1 MKNLFFNDQRDI
13 MDKSTLIFN
22 KNARSGNIYLIWLF
36 SIFIVTLPH
45 LAGAETQLVKSM
57 KTTMYEYVADDE
69 EIEFVEKWI
78 NNGAKNNAFFK
89 EEILTIMEYDC
100 QNCHSTTST
109 MSEAAPDIP
118 LTSYEEVVKFTKAA
132 QSDEQCLACH
142 AAPELLNTK
151 HADLQS
157 KFIDQDKRNNSVHKE
172 LPCTKC
178 HLETHAEEDL
188 NCQDKETFQK
198 FLTSE
203 SVSNGSACKEIKNV
217 DCATCHKDQK
227 EVYQNSVHFNKLPDI
242 DQNAAN
248 CYDCH
253 NKHDVKKSTDLNSAV
268 HITKVS
274 ETCGECHQGGS
285 EKDSHKN
292 ILADYQASQHGIALV
307 KKGLT
312 KSAPSCVTCHD
323 SHNVLPVTDEKSLVH
338 RSNLTKT
345 CSDCHI
351 GINEQLQTSVHSSE
365 ITLTDKKLPVC
376 NDCHESHRLVDTNL
390 DESKFKIVSNCGDCH
405 EDLLD
410 SYYDTY
416 HGKVEKLGGG
426 ESAKCFDC
434 HGTHNILSKT
444 DTASLIHSDN
454 IQATC
459 AQCHDDINE
468 NFTDY
473 IPHAD
478 AMDKENYPQLYYTVV
493 GMTFLLIVTFMA
505 FGFHTLLWF
514 IRSLI
519 DRTKNKGEKH
529 EIDPQEKHVKRFTGL
544 QIILHLMIVVS
555 FLSLALTG
563 MSLKFA
569 DNAFF
574 SSITHLFGGPAV
586 MGIIHRIGAIITF
599 AYAAIHLSQLALLFK
614 KKKITIK
621 GLFTEEYS
629 LVPTLKDA
637 RELKANFLYF
647 IGKRPKPEFGRWTY
661 WEKFD
666 YMAVFWGVTVIGFSG
681 LALWFPEI
689 ATKFLPGWTIN
700 VASIIH
706 SDEALLAA
714 GFIFTIHFFHTHLRP
729 ESFPMDSVIFTQ
741 RLPLSKFKEERRKEY
756 DQMVAKGEL
765 EKYLVDPP
773 SKTYMRVVYV
783 AGVSF
788 LAIGLSIVVSI
799 IYSLIAA
806 I

>member
-1 MKNLFFNDQRDI
+1 MK
-13 MDKSTLIFN
+13 KSKQIF
-22 KNARSGNIYLIWLF
+22 KKTPRSGSIYLIWLF
-36 SIFIVTLPH
+36 SLFI
-45 LAGAETQLVKSM
+45 LATPQLTKADAQLVKSM
-57 KTTMYEYVADDE
+57 KTSMYEYVADDE
-69 EIEFVEKWI
+69 EIDIVEKWI
-78 NNGAKNNAFFK
+78 NNGAKNDAFF
-89 EEILTIMEYDC
+89 EEEVLTIMEYDC
-100 QNCHSTTST
+100 QNCHSVSST

-118 LTSYEEVVKFTKAA
+118 LTSYEEVIKYTKAA

-142 AAPELLNTK
+142 AAPELHNSK
-151 HADLQS
+151 HADLKS
-157 KFIDQDKRNNSVHKE
+157 AFIDQEKRNSSVHKE
-172 LPCTKC
+172 LPCAKC
-178 HLETHAEEDL
+178 HLETHDQEDL
-188 NCQDKETFQK
+188 NCQDPEAFQK
-198 FLTSE
+198 FLASDAI
-203 SVSNGSACKEIKNV
+203 SSGNVCKEIKDVN
-217 DCATCHKDQK
+217 CATCHKDEK
-227 EVYQNSVHFNKLPDI
+227 EVYQNSVHSKILPDT
-242 DQNAAN
+242 DQKAAN

-274 ETCGECHQGGS
+274 ETCGECHQGDS
-285 EKDSHKN
+285 EQEGHKN
-292 ILADYQASQHGIALV
+292 IFADYQASQHGIALV

-312 KSAPSCVTCHD
+312 KNAPSCVTCHN
-323 SHNVLPVTDEKSLVH
+323 SHDVLPAADEKSLVH
-338 RSNLTKT
+338 RNNLTKT

-351 GINEQLQTSVHSSE
+351 GINEQLKTSVHSPE
-365 ITLTDKKLPVC
+365 ITITDKKLPVC

-390 DESKFKIVSNCGDCH
+390 DESKFKIVDSCGDCH
-405 EDLLD
+405 ENLLD

-426 ESAKCFDC
+426 RSAKCFDC
-434 HGTHNILSKT
+434 HGTHNILPAT
-444 DTASLIHSDN
+444 DKASLIHQDN
-454 IQATC
+454 IQETC
-459 AQCHDDINE
+459 ANCHDDINE
-468 NFTDY
+468 NFTNY

-493 GMTFLLIVTFMA
+493 VMTALLIGTFVL

-514 IRSLI
+514 MRSII
-519 DRTKNKGEKH
+519 DRTQNNNEKH
-529 EIDPQEKHVKRFTGL
+529 VVNLNEKHVKRFSGM
-544 QIILHLMIVVS
+544 QITLHLMIVVS

-563 MSLKFA
+563 MTLKFP
-569 DNAFF
+569 DNGFF
-574 SSITHLFGGPAV
+574 AGITHLFGGPQV

-599 AYAAIHLSQLALLFK
+599 AYASIHLIQLGVLFK

-621 GLFTEEYS
+621 GLFTEDYS

-637 RELKANFLYF
+637 RDLKANLLYF
-647 IGKRPKPEFGRWTY
+647 IGKGPKPEFGRWTY

-666 YMAVFWGVTVIGFSG
+666 YMAVFWGVTVIGLSG

-756 DQMVAKGEL
+756 DQMVANGEL
-765 EKYLVDPP
+765 EKHLVDPP
-773 SKTYMRVVYV
+773 SKIYRRVVYV
-783 AGVSF
+783 AGTSF

-799 IYSLIAA
+799 IYSLISA